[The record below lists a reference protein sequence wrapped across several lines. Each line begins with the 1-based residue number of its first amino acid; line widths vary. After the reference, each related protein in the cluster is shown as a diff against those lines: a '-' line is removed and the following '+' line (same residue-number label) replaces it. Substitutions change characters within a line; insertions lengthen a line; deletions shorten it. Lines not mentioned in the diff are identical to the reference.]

1 MSALAHELFVNH
13 ADGVV
18 RDAVGVSHPIAG
30 HSARIVSLVPSITEL
45 LCDLGL
51 AAQLIGRTGFC
62 IHPKETVRTIPKV
75 GGTKDV
81 NLEQLREL
89 APSHVIVNIDE
100 NERPLYEALCE
111 FVPHVFVTHPITPR
125 DNLALFHSLGSLFG
139 KEQRAEELV
148 EEFEAH
154 FAALGEKGSYPE
166 QTILYLI
173 WKNPWMAVNQETYIA
188 EMLQLI
194 NWHLTCGLHDDRYPE
209 VSLSEF
215 AGKVDRV
222 LLSSE
227 PYSFREK
234 HLAEVKNMMGSQTT
248 VELVDGEMLS
258 WYGSRAIPGL
268 DYLCTLAERARA

>member
-1 MSALAHELFVNH
+1 MSVPAHELSVNH

-18 RDAVGVSHPIAG
+18 CDAVGIMHPIADG
-30 HSARIVSLVPSITEL
+30 SARIVSLVPSITEL
-45 LCDLGL
+45 LCELGL
-51 AAQLIGRTGFC
+51 SAQLIGRTGFC

-81 NLEQLREL
+81 NLERLREL

-100 NERPLYEALCE
+100 NERPLYEALRA
-111 FVPHVFVTHPITPR
+111 FVPQVFVTHPITPQ

-139 KEQRAEELV
+139 KEQRAEELAR
-148 EEFEAH
+148 EFEAH
-154 FAALGEKGSYPE
+154 FAALGEQRAYPE
-166 QTILYLI
+166 QTVLYLI
-173 WKNPWMAVNQETYIA
+173 WKKPWMAVNQDTYIA

-194 NWHLTCGLHDDRYPE
+194 NWHLTCGSHDSRYPE
-209 VSLSEF
+209 VSLGEF
-215 AGKVDRV
+215 VGKVDRV

-234 HLAEVKNMMGSQTT
+234 HLAEVKNVMGSQTT

-268 DYLCTLAERARA
+268 DYLRTLAERTRA